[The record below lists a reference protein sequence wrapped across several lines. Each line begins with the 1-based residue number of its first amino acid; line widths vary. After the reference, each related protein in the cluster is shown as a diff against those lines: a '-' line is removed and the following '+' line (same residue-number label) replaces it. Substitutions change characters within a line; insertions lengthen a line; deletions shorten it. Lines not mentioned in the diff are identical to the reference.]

1 MWIYV
6 VLETWSVFGVEI
18 LSGSFCDLSPW
29 TWTFL
34 GVFFLDPEMWT
45 GTAYVPYAGP
55 GFCLPPP
62 LTHLPAPLPSPFSRS
77 SGYSFFGGKTAHL
90 SRARKSQGPE

>member
-45 GTAYVPYAGP
+45 GTAYVDGYGDWTEK
-55 GFCLPPP
+55 GR
-62 LTHLPAPLPSPFSRS
+62 LTYDVCTVPRS
-77 SGYSFFGGKTAHL
+77 
-90 SRARKSQGPE
+90 

>member
-45 GTAYVPYAGP
+45 GTAYVLRWLRGLDRERQAD
-55 GFCLPPP
+55 L
-62 LTHLPAPLPSPFSRS
+62 
-77 SGYSFFGGKTAHL
+77 
-90 SRARKSQGPE
+90 

>member
-45 GTAYVPYAGP
+45 GTAYVPYAGSGP
-55 GFCLPPP
+55 CL
-62 LTHLPAPLPSPFSRS
+62 LWEWKGVHSFQSKHDLPAA
-77 SGYSFFGGKTAHL
+77 SFT
-90 SRARKSQGPE
+90 P

>member
-45 GTAYVPYAGP
+45 GTAYVPYAG
-55 GFCLPPP
+55 
-62 LTHLPAPLPSPFSRS
+62 
-77 SGYSFFGGKTAHL
+77 SGYDFAQPK
-90 SRARKSQGPE
+90 RCQ

>member
-1 MWIYV
+1 MIKAKSRASPGLF
-6 VLETWSVFGVEI
+6 VLRILVDKFLSFSFFVLFNFLSTLTWSVFGVEI

-45 GTAYVPYAGP
+45 GTAYV
-55 GFCLPPP
+55 
-62 LTHLPAPLPSPFSRS
+62 LTNTKIAELKVNLN
-77 SGYSFFGGKTAHL
+77 T
-90 SRARKSQGPE
+90 

>member
-45 GTAYVPYAGP
+45 GTAYVPYAG
-55 GFCLPPP
+55 
-62 LTHLPAPLPSPFSRS
+62 
-77 SGYSFFGGKTAHL
+77 SGYDFDPSEIEDHAIGL
-90 SRARKSQGPE
+90 